1 MKCIVCESEIPV
13 GSKVCPICGSEQ
25 ESFKEPE
32 TAAEVTAPAE
42 QPAVTADEKPP
53 VQQKEEEKKPSRV
66 VRKVESA
73 ESQKDNI
80 QENARQAAKSA
91 AKVAKGVANLAIE
104 SAKNIKI
111 NTGTSSLTS
120 ERALSSE
127 RAKKNGRVGPFV
139 LAENEV
145 PIKRYM
151 CADLGFGFFKKSS
164 STGYLYVTNQRIMYY
179 GSDENSEICMEA
191 PISSIGG
198 ITTFLGNN
206 RNTGQAI
213 LGGVLIVLGL
223 AFMTS
228 CMGSGAGGFVS
239 MLSGIASLAGLV
251 LVGLGILQIYLSR
264 RKAYLLQISSNAVNG
279 TAIMIG
285 EGPQGNVGHNK
296 SLYTLA
302 AVPTKDTEIMISE
315 IGALIHDIQM
325 LGDGAIAI
333 WKDNASS
340 GYFK

>member
-1 MKCIVCESEIPV
+1 MKCIVCESEIPD

-32 TAAEVTAPAE
+32 TAAEVTEPAAVPAE
-42 QPAVTADEKPP
+42 QPAVTAKEKPP

-73 ESQKDNI
+73 ESTQDNI

-120 ERALSSE
+120 AKSLNSE
-127 RAKKNGRVGPFV
+127 RVKKNGRVGPFI
-139 LAENEV
+139 LAQNEE

-151 CADLGFGFFKKSS
+151 CADLGFGIFNQSR

-179 GSDENSEICMEA
+179 GSDEKSEICMEA

-206 RNTGQAI
+206 RNWGQAI
-213 LGGVLIVLGL
+213 LGAFLIVVGAGFL
-223 AFMTS
+223 AACGAVGMRH
-228 CMGSGAGGFVS
+228 GSGTATFLGFAVCAVGLL
-239 MLSGIASLAGLV
+239 MVYLSG
-251 LVGLGILQIYLSR
+251 
-264 RKAYLLQISSNAVNG
+264 RKAYMLQISSNAVNG
-279 TAIMIG
+279 TAILIG
-285 EGPQGNVGHNK
+285 EGPQASLISNK

-333 WKDNASS
+333 WKDSASLE
-340 GYFK
+340 YFK